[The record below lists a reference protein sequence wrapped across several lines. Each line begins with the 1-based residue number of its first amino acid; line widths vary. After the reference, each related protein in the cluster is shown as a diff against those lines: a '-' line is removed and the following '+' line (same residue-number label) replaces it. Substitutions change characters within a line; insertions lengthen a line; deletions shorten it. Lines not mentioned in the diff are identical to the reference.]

1 MSKNGEY
8 QVEFGEFLAHG
19 GYEVALEHL
28 TRSIASICRRDRGVT
43 RFYIGKAS
51 GKDPTS
57 AISGRY
63 DENKV
68 FHEFTEDWALYQ
80 SEGVG
85 VGHPAGGRPD
95 PAVHGP
101 VPPGLRNPAEPRL
114 QGRPEMREH
123 LDKEGPA
130 CRAAPAFHLSR
141 PEARLTCPRVQYFDG
156 T

>member
-80 SEGVG
+80 SEESELVIRLEVALIRRFTGRF
-85 VGHPAGGRPD
+85 HPDYETLPNRVFKAD
-95 PAVHGP
+95 PRCVNIST
-101 VPPGLRNPAEPRL
+101 R
-114 QGRPEMREH
+114 
-123 LDKEGPA
+123 
-130 CRAAPAFHLSR
+130 RAPHAAQPLHFIYLALKR
-141 PEARLTCPRVQYFDG
+141 G
-156 T
+156 